1 MGDQSTLIYSQPDG
15 RAEGEGEE
23 EKMGMGLREI
33 GGLKELESCGNES
46 L

>member
-15 RAEGEGEE
+15 RAEGGGEE
-23 EKMGMGLREI
+23 EKKMGLREI

>member
-23 EKMGMGLREI
+23 EKMGMGLRDRGIE
-33 GGLKELESCGNES
+33 GVGKLWK
-46 L
+46 